1 MNLTLTEVSSLEKI
15 RSASDLSSP
24 LKKVTLLGGEHFS
37 YQIAVIG
44 NPYALSVKV
53 ISPLEKYIKV
63 YAVKNVNMDRP
74 CYIGSQDTDRFL
86 ARTPGLM
93 PDLLEPI
100 ESSNGILM
108 HYDII
113 SALWVDINLPKGF
126 AAGTYP
132 VKLELQ
138 GMGIGGY
145 SAPSEPIYS
154 EITATVLPY
163 DLPESDI
170 KFTQWF
176 HTDCIASYYDV
187 PVYSEKHWELIDKF
201 MAMASYLGINMILTP
216 VITPPLD
223 TMPGTHRPLTQ
234 LVKITLENGKY
245 SFDFSLLGR
254 WIALCRKNNIPYLEI
269 SHLFSQWGASL
280 SPNIWVN
287 DGYLFGWDV
296 PANDPS
302 YKEFLQQFLPAL
314 RDYLKSEN
322 MYDNSYFHLSDEPNE
337 SHMEAYL
344 YAKELVKSILPECRI
359 MDALS
364 HVDYYDRGL
373 TDIPVPGLDSVNAF
387 LERKIKDPWV
397 YYCCGA
403 GGRSNRYIS
412 MPSARTR
419 ILGLQMYKYG
429 IKGFLHWGFNFY
441 YSALSMYKVNPF
453 VTTSSGKYFPSGDA
467 FSVYP
472 ELDGPVPSLRGVVF
486 KDGLEDIAVCRL
498 AEEKIGKD
506 AVLDIINSELGYEL
520 TLDNY
525 PVAPETIP
533 RIMEKIKAVLA

>member
-44 NPYALSVKV
+44 TPYALSVKV
-53 ISPLEKYIKV
+53 ISPLEKYIKI
-63 YAVKNVNMDRP
+63 YAVKDVNMDRP

-100 ESSNGILM
+100 EKSNGILQ

-113 SALWVDINLPKGF
+113 SALWVDINLPKGIE
-126 AAGTYP
+126 AGTYP
-132 VKLELQ
+132 IKIELQ
-138 GMGIGGY
+138 GLGIGGH

-154 EITATVLPY
+154 EVTATVLPY
-163 DLPESDI
+163 DLPDSDI

-223 TMPGTHRPLTQ
+223 TLPGTRRPLTQ

-254 WIALCRKNNIPYLEI
+254 WIALCRKNNIPCLEI
-269 SHLFSQWGASL
+269 SHLFSQWGASI

-322 MYDNSYFHLSDEPNE
+322 MYENSYFHISDEPNE
-337 SHMEAYL
+337 NHMEAYL
-344 YAKELVKSILPECRI
+344 YAKELIKSILPECRI

-373 TDIPVPGLDSVNAF
+373 TDIPVPGLDSVDAF

-403 GGRSNRYIS
+403 AGRSNRYIS

-453 VTTSSGKYFPSGDA
+453 VTTSAGKYYPSGDA